1 MKVKVENVVASA
13 TLGRKIDLEFISAA
27 LSGAEYEPEQFPGL
41 VFRLKEPKVTSLMFR
56 NGKIICAGA
65 KSVEDV
71 ETGIERIVGE
81 LRTIGVD
88 VDDPSE
94 IIVQNI
100 VATASVGA
108 NLNLDAV
115 AISLD
120 NTEYEPEQ
128 FPGLV
133 YRMSDPKVVFL
144 LFGSGK
150 MVITGAK
157 SVEDAEMAADNIVES
172 LKEAGML

>member
-13 TLGRKIDLEFISAA
+13 ALGQKIDLEFIGAA

-65 KSVEDV
+65 KRVEDV
-71 ETGIERIVGE
+71 ETAIERIVRE

-88 VDDPSE
+88 VDGPSE

-157 SVEDAEMAADNIVES
+157 SVEDAEMAADNVVES

>member
-1 MKVKVENVVASA
+1 MKVKVENVVASTA
-13 TLGRKIDLEFISAA
+13 LGRQIDLEYISAT

-65 KSVEDV
+65 KSVKDV
-71 ETGIERIVGE
+71 EAAIEKIVSE

-88 VDDPSE
+88 VDKTSE
-94 IIVQNI
+94 IVVQNI

-108 NLNLDAV
+108 NLNLDAIAV
-115 AISLD
+115 GLD

-157 SVEDAEMAADNIVES
+157 SREDAEMAADNIVES
-172 LKEAGML
+172 LKETGLL

>member
-13 TLGRKIDLEFISAA
+13 VLGRKIDLEFISAN

-65 KSVEDV
+65 KSAEDV
-71 ETGIERIVGE
+71 ETAVERIVRE

-88 VDDPSE
+88 VDDPSD

-115 AISLD
+115 AIGLD

-157 SVEDAEMAADNIVES
+157 SLEDAELAADNIVES
-172 LKEAGML
+172 LKEAGLL

>member
-1 MKVKVENVVASA
+1 MNIVASA
-13 TLGRKIDLEFISAA
+13 TLGRQIDLEFISAT

-41 VFRLKEPKVTSLMFR
+41 VFRMKEPKVTSLMFR

-65 KSVEDV
+65 KRVEDV
-71 ETGIERIVGE
+71 ETAIGKMVME
-81 LRTIGVD
+81 LRAIGVD
-88 VDDPSE
+88 VNDPSE

-100 VATASVGA
+100 VATASVDA
-108 NLNLDAV
+108 HLNLDAIAV
-115 AISLD
+115 GLD

-157 SVEDAEMAADNIVES
+157 SREDAEMAADNIVES
-172 LKEAGML
+172 LKETGLL